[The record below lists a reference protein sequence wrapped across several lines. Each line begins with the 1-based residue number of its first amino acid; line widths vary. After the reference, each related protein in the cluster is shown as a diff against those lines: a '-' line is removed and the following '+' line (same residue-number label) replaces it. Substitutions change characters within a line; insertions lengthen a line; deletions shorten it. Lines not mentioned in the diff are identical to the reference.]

1 MSNNSHSYIYDK
13 RNDDIIIFIN
23 GIYHKRKDAKIS
35 VFDSGFLLG
44 DGVWESFRL
53 HNGHLCFIENHL
65 DRLYAGAKSLKI
77 NISYNRDKMISIIN
91 DTITKN
97 NMNTNVHIR
106 LIVSRGLKS
115 TPYQHPDATVGE
127 PTIVII
133 PEYKLADKNINLKGI
148 SLSSVKTVR
157 GTHLNQDPRINSLS
171 KFNCIAACIESYNN
185 NTDEGL
191 MLDINGHVATCNST
205 NFFTVK
211 DNKVFTSK
219 GDYCINGITRYN
231 IIELCKDNN
240 IPVFEEDF
248 DLKFVYNSDE
258 SFVTGTFSGVI
269 PVTSIDGKLLS
280 NGLRGPITKGLYTLY
295 KKHIERLY
303 PIE

>member
-1 MSNNSHSYIYDK
+1 MSNNSHSYIFDK

-65 DRLYAGAKSLKI
+65 DRLYAGAKSLQI
-77 NISYNRDKMISIIN
+77 NIPYNREKMKSAIN

-115 TPYQHPDATVGE
+115 TPYQHPNATVGE

-133 PEYKLADKNINLKGI
+133 PEYK
-148 SLSSVKTVR
+148 
-157 GTHLNQDPRINSLS
+157 
-171 KFNCIAACIESYNN
+171 
-185 NTDEGL
+185 
-191 MLDINGHVATCNST
+191 
-205 NFFTVK
+205 
-211 DNKVFTSK
+211 
-219 GDYCINGITRYN
+219 
-231 IIELCKDNN
+231 
-240 IPVFEEDF
+240 
-248 DLKFVYNSDE
+248 
-258 SFVTGTFSGVI
+258 
-269 PVTSIDGKLLS
+269 
-280 NGLRGPITKGLYTLY
+280 
-295 KKHIERLY
+295 
-303 PIE
+303 

>member
-1 MSNNSHSYIYDK
+1 MSNNSHSYIFDK

-65 DRLYAGAKSLKI
+65 DRLYAGAKSLQI
-77 NISYNRDKMISIIN
+77 NIPYNRDKMKSAIN

-97 NMNTNVHIR
+97 NMNTNIHIR

-115 TPYQHPDATVGE
+115 TPYQHPNATVGE

-133 PEYKLADKNINLKGI
+133 PEYKLADENVNIKGI
-148 SLSSVKTVR
+148 SLSTVKTIR
-157 GTHLNQDPRINSLS
+157 GTELNQDPKINSLS

-211 DNKVFTSK
+211 DGKVFTSK

-231 IIELCKDNN
+231 IIQICKNNN
-240 IPVFEEDF
+240 ISVFEEDF
-248 DLKFVYNSDE
+248 DLDFVYNSDE

-269 PVTSIDGKLLS
+269 PVNSIDEKLLS
-280 NGLRGPITKGLYTLY
+280 NGLRGPITKHLY
-295 KKHIERLY
+295 I
-303 PIE
+303 